1 MLQLVYDT
9 NLDYE
14 TTRESVRLSKK
25 IEKPVDGFKG
35 NLGFRLKGDRN
46 IRLIMI
52 TLSGKVMVYC
62 RDQTAVEGSLPLIRS
77 LTLTA
82 DGREA
87 LWGSYKLVDSPL
99 LRKDAKVHLRNT
111 KTRWS
116 ITGYNVVVLK
126 DGTSAEEEVP
136 ELYEPSRLSADAPKM
151 LQIRANMLLAQKLLR
166 AKGL

>member
-9 NLDYE
+9 NLDYK
-14 TTRESVRLSKK
+14 TTRESVSRSNKAG
-25 IEKPVDGFKG
+25 KPVDGFKG
-35 NLGFRLKGDRN
+35 NFGFRLKGDRN

-52 TLSGKVMVYC
+52 TLSGKVMIYC
-62 RDQTAVEGSLPLIRS
+62 RDQTAVEGSLPLIKS

-99 LRKDAKVHLRNT
+99 LRKDAKTLLRNT

-116 ITGYNVVVLK
+116 ITGYNVIILK

-136 ELYEPSRLSADAPKM
+136 ELYEPSRLSADAQKM